1 MAITSGGITATGIG
15 SGLDVNSLVSQLM
28 AAESQPLTDLKTK
41 ESSFQSRLSAFGTLK
56 SAISSFQ
63 TAVNSVSGTSLAALT
78 ASSADETILK
88 ASAPAGSG
96 ASSGSYAIEV
106 QNLATQDKLRS
117 ANVAPGAKLDTA
129 GTDTMTITVGS
140 GKPTAIALA
149 ANMSLPD
156 LANAINTASAGVTAT
171 IVNDG
176 SNDHLV
182 ITGKDT
188 GKANAVSIAGTGDMA
203 QFSTSSS
210 TMTVQ
215 QHADDAR
222 FKVDGLLVTKPSNTV
237 TDAIKGVTL
246 NLVKTNAGA
255 PVTVTVD
262 KDSDT
267 IRKNV
272 QGFIDAYNKIAST
285 INNLTAY
292 NTTTKT
298 GAVLNGDSSARG
310 ILSQLRSE
318 LGKAVSDAGN
328 LKSLSDIGVS
338 FQRDGTLALEKP
350 DKLQAAIDNNFDN
363 LTKLFSSTSGVG
375 TRLTAL
381 TTTMLGSNGVIQ
393 SNTDGIN
400 SSLKLLGDQETA
412 EQDRL
417 TQIEARYKTQFN
429 ALDTALASMKSTST
443 FLTQQLSALS
453 ASSQ

>member
-1 MAITSGGITATGIG
+1 MAMTSGGITATGIG
-15 SGLDVNSLVSQLM
+15 SGLDINSLVSQLM
-28 AAESQPLTDLKTK
+28 AAESQPLIDLKAK
-41 ESSFQSRLSAFGTLK
+41 ESSFQSKLSAFGTLK

-117 ANVAPGAKLDTA
+117 GNVTPGLKLNTA

-140 GKPTAIALA
+140 GKATAIALT

-182 ITGKDT
+182 VTGKDT
-188 GKANAVSIAGTGDMA
+188 GAANAVSITGSLTQFNTGSGGGMTA
-203 QFSTSSS
+203 QQT
-210 TMTVQ
+210 
-215 QHADDAR
+215 ADDAR

-246 NLVKTNAGA
+246 NLVKTNVGA

-267 IRKNV
+267 IKKNV
-272 QGFIDAYNKIAST
+272 QGFIDAYNKIAGT

-292 NTTTKT
+292 NTSTKT

-318 LGKAVSDAGN
+318 LGKAVSGAGS
-328 LKSLSDIGVS
+328 LKSLSDIGIS
-338 FQRDGTLALEKP
+338 FQRDGTLSLEKP
-350 DKLQAAIDNNFDN
+350 DKLQAAIDGNFDN
-363 LTKLFSSTSGVG
+363 LTNLFSSTSGIG

-381 TTTMLGSNGVIQ
+381 TTSMLGSSGVIQ

-417 TQIEARYKTQFN
+417 TQIEARYKSQFN
-429 ALDTALASMKSTST
+429 ALDTAMASMKSTST
-443 FLTQQLSALS
+443 FLSQQLSALS
-453 ASSQ
+453 SSN